1 MQIFV
6 RVDSGTNM
14 GTGHVI
20 RCITLAMQ
28 LRKMK
33 FKVEFITKKLD
44 GNVSELIKKNGF
56 KAHYLERRITTKK
69 STPIPRGFGSD
80 SKRPYGDG

>member
-33 FKVEFITKKLD
+33 FKGEFITKKLD
-44 GNVSELIKKNGF
+44 GNVSELSLI
-56 KAHYLERRITTKK
+56 HI
-69 STPIPRGFGSD
+69 
-80 SKRPYGDG
+80 